1 MLSKKKNVGFAATRV
16 GNLLASNP
24 AQKPRKTLRKHY
36 LLWIC
41 LMVSTRLK
49 MFLTHK
55 SQCLHSFSSLCQ
67 GLYPSPHLGGDTWQ
81 KWGCLAV
88 GAGAAGPGG
97 FGKLFV
103 SRGQSLVFAFLRT
116 ESHRP
121 HC

>member
-67 GLYPSPHLGGDTWQ
+67 GLYPSPHLGGGYMAEMGVSSSGGRSSWARRFW
-81 KWGCLAV
+81 KAFCFKRSKSGICLLEDRK
-88 GAGAAGPGG
+88 P
-97 FGKLFV
+97 
-103 SRGQSLVFAFLRT
+103 
-116 ESHRP
+116 
-121 HC
+121 